1 LFLCGDVQVNK
12 EGQDHS
18 VSAMSLKLGSPE
30 SMAFILQ
37 YRRFVGSLLRSTR
50 GDNVILMLLIV
61 MTVFAPDRGR
71 QSSIGSVSRIQ
82 EEYANV
88 MREYVNARYR
98 SDPLM
103 IARILQRLTDIRDLN
118 EKHTSMLMN
127 MKVDDLEPLIIE
139 IFDL

>member
-1 LFLCGDVQVNK
+1 M
-12 EGQDHS
+12 
-18 VSAMSLKLGSPE
+18 SAMSLKLGSPE
-30 SMAFILQ
+30 SMAFLLQ
-37 YRRFVGSLLRSTR
+37 YRRFVGSLLRATR

-61 MTVFAPDRGR
+61 LTVFAPDRGR
-71 QSSIGSVSRIQ
+71 ASSIGSVSRIQ

-88 MREYVNARYR
+88 LREYVCARYR